1 MSRLTKNPITIPE
14 KTEVAVEAG
23 VMRVKGPL
31 GTLEKAIRPDVSL
44 EVKDGTIL
52 VAPRKKTRFAEA
64 LSGTYAA
71 HMSNMIK
78 GVNTAFEK
86 KLVVEG
92 VGYRMEVKGNSVV
105 LNVGYSHPVEL
116 AIPDGIEATAEK
128 NVLTLKS
135 IDKDALGQFAAN
147 VRAVRKPEPYKG
159 KGIRYED
166 EVVRR
171 KQGKKTA

>member
-1 MSRLTKNPITIPE
+1 MSRLIKQPITIPA
-14 KTEVAVEAG
+14 KTEVALEAG
-23 VMRVKGPL
+23 TVRVKGPL
-31 GTLEKAIRPDVSL
+31 GEIKRNVRPDVSL
-44 EVKDGTIL
+44 EVKDGAIV
-52 VAPRKKTRFAEA
+52 VAPKKTTRFARA

-71 HMSNMIK
+71 HLKNMIE
-78 GVNTAFEK
+78 GVNKAFEK

-92 VGYRMEVKGNSVV
+92 VGYRMEVKGKSVV
-105 LNVGYSHPVEL
+105 LNVGFSHPVEV

-135 IDKDALGQFAAN
+135 IDNEALGQFAAN
-147 VRAVRKPEPYKG
+147 IRSTKKPEPYKG

-166 EVVRR
+166 EVIRR